1 MQIHNQ
7 TILILSPHTDDA
19 ELGCGATIRLLL
31 EQGNQVHVA
40 AFSACRHS
48 VLAGFPEDVLV
59 QEIKAATQCLG
70 VPAENLHLYDY
81 DVRTFNYHRQQL
93 LDDILK
99 LRDTLKPNMVFV
111 PSMNDIHQDHY
122 TIAQEAV
129 RAFKFATLLCYELPW
144 NNFEFKTTL
153 FFGLKETHLEHKIN
167 ALAQYKSQSHRPY
180 MQPEF
185 IRSLATV
192 RGVQAGLELAE
203 VFEVVRMIL

>member
-1 MQIHNQ
+1 MQIYNQ

-59 QEIKAATQCLG
+59 QEIKAATKSLG